1 MVAAVLFCF
10 IQANGGHLEVMA
22 GAANLPPNAIPDIIT
37 GYMDGLLGV
46 SLKGQLDHCDYFIT
60 HAKET
65 FEEAIDLIYQC
76 EDFWLP
82 ITKKFDLFNQALMKM
97 LRITTQ
103 VI

>member
-1 MVAAVLFCF
+1 MLFCS
-10 IQANGGHLEVMA
+10 IQANGHLEVMA